1 MSQLVLAIFAEG
13 RKVRVNDAI
22 IWGRSRNGQLVKGFR
37 RLRLRVEED
46 THCQDAGVMDR
57 HPPIWRP
64 NTALV

>member
-37 RLRLRVEED
+37 GLRVEKD
-46 THCQDAGVMDR
+46 TQCQDAGVIDR
-57 HPPIWRP
+57 HQPIWRP